1 MVLGLLF
8 SGESMA
14 TYHVD
19 GMMCAINCPKKVN
32 ESLNG
37 LDGVKSFKVD
47 FESKTATVVYDDEK
61 IDVDKIARTI
71 AKGTYFKVN
80 NLNKKEEAGSLE
92 ETFERE
98 ALRSLG
104 GSITFVSKQKIIWD
118 DSDFKKKK

>member
-8 SGESMA
+8 SGESRA

-19 GMMCAINCPKKVN
+19 GMMCAMNCPKKVN

-61 IDVDKIARTI
+61 IDADKIARTI
-71 AKGTYFKVN
+71 AKGTYFKVKD
-80 NLNKKEEAGSLE
+80 LNKKEGS
-92 ETFERE
+92 
-98 ALRSLG
+98 
-104 GSITFVSKQKIIWD
+104 GSFWSWLFGK
-118 DSDFKKKK
+118 S